1 MLLGRLLMVTTRSH
15 AAKSRMDQ
23 LPSTTRPSIPLVV
36 MLLVAVAV
44 VALALRGA
52 DLGFDTFSA
61 GLLCSSGQPHM
72 ISDAGLAFV
81 RGTCAVI
88 IWCSIAKRLNLLP
101 FLGSEPQETVTPLY
115 FPQSRLPRGASITL
129 SGFNIFSTFTVQCW
143 TLQGLY
149 FAGTFALWALD
160 DPAQDADGK
169 GRLRHIAACVLWVLF
184 EISFTVAPLVSGV
197 VRYILIPTFLKNGE
211 VPRMFFKST
220 VQLMHNAN
228 LLFII
233 TEALLNRAAMIHAH
247 YLFIISF
254 GLLYV
259 MFAWCWLHATGIVYY
274 AFIDP
279 TLPPRIACPI
289 HIGLIVVLA
298 GLHSIGVFATVTTA
312 HLPLGVRAILLY
324 GFASLLCWTSL
335 FTGVPQPQPQRTGK

>member
-1 MLLGRLLMVTTRSH
+1 MLTAR
-15 AAKSRMDQ
+15 
-23 LPSTTRPSIPLVV
+23 
-36 MLLVAVAV
+36 VA
-44 VALALRGA
+44 
-52 DLGFDTFSA
+52 
-61 GLLCSSGQPHM
+61 C
-72 ISDAGLAFV
+72 
-81 RGTCAVI
+81 GT
-88 IWCSIAKRLNLLP
+88 
-101 FLGSEPQETVTPLY
+101 
-115 FPQSRLPRGASITL
+115 LPRA
-129 SGFNIFSTFTVQCW
+129 
-143 TLQGLY
+143 
-149 FAGTFALWALD
+149 
-160 DPAQDADGK
+160 
-169 GRLRHIAACVLWVLF
+169 VLWVLF

-233 TEALLNRAAMIHAH
+233 TEALLNRAPMIHAH

-259 MFAWCWLHATGIVYY
+259 MFAWCWLHDRHRLLRIHRPY
-274 AFIDP
+274 AASSHSLPHPHRPDRCPRRLALHWRLCHCDP
-279 TLPPRIACPI
+279 
-289 HIGLIVVLA
+289 
-298 GLHSIGVFATVTTA
+298 A